1 MVKGLKSNKSIINNQ
16 MIGNKSTL
24 SLTTQ
29 LRDVAQAFYLKV
41 WGEAFNATGVR
52 ANSDLK
58 GSDKVYY
65 PLTLSTTPSSTL
77 PSPDRSFTS
86 SVPKSLT
93 APTFEPSTKK
103 EK

>member
-1 MVKGLKSNKSIINNQ
+1 
-16 MIGNKSTL
+16 MISNKSTL

-29 LRDVAQAFYLKV
+29 LRDVAQAFCLEV
-41 WGEAFNATGVR
+41 WGEAFNAAGVC

-65 PLTLSTTPSSTL
+65 PLTLSTAPSSTF
-77 PSPDRSFTS
+77 PSPDPSFTS
-86 SVPKSLT
+86 SAPKSLT
-93 APTFEPSTKK
+93 VPTFEPSIKK